1 MGDRLDVDA
10 ETVGRLVADQFPQ
23 WAHLPIRPV
32 EPGGWDNRTFRLG
45 DDLAVRMPSAA
56 RYVAAVAK
64 ERSWLPR
71 LAPHLP
77 LPIPEPVAAGEP
89 GHGYPFP
96 WSVNRWLPGTPLA
109 ALDTAD
115 LPALAERLA
124 YFLVTLRAVDA
135 DDGPA
140 AGAHSFF
147 RGAHPSVYADEV
159 ERCRRSLAGRIDDD
173 RVAAIWR
180 DALATRW
187 EGPNVWFHGD
197 VAPGNLLLVEGRLS
211 AIIDFGTSGV
221 GDPACDLVLAW
232 TRLDVPSRRVFRDA
246 LGLDDATWARARGW
260 ALWKALLQLE
270 GDSTGPIRAEAER
283 SLGAILAER
292 AGSPL
297 AG

>member
-23 WAHLPIRPV
+23 WARLPIRRV

-45 DDLAVRMPSAA
+45 DELAVRMPSAA
-56 RYVAAVAK
+56 GYVAAVEK
-64 ERSWLPR
+64 ERAWLPR

-96 WSVNRWLPGTPLA
+96 WSVNRWLPGTPLN
-109 ALDTAD
+109 ALDAVD
-115 LPALAERLA
+115 LGALAERLA
-124 YFLVTLRAVDA
+124 HFLVALRAVHA
-135 DDGPA
+135 GDGPV

-159 ERCRRSLAGRIDDD
+159 ERCRRTLAGRIDDD
-173 RVAAIWR
+173 HVAAIWR

-187 EGPNVWFHGD
+187 EGANVWFHGD

-246 LGLDDATWARARGW
+246 LGLDDGTWARARGW

-270 GDSTGPIRAEAER
+270 GDPTRPVRAEAER
-283 SLGAILAER
+283 SLAALLVER
-292 AGSPL
+292 A
-297 AG
+297 